1 LENKMEISNN
11 SKPKFWVSQAIS
23 LPSLLVYLT
32 ICLTLLISPLAFAQ
46 EDETEEVIEAVTII
60 GSSEDQKKLAGSGQ
74 IISNA
79 DLLKAMDTDIQKI
92 LTAVPGVYMRTE
104 EGYGLRPNISIR
116 GTAIERSAKVAIME
130 DGVLVAPSPY
140 TSSSAYYFPTT
151 GRIHSV
157 EVLKGPAAVSQGPQT
172 IGGAINLISTPIPNA
187 PSGKFVQELGEN
199 GMMRTHAYYGGT
211 SGNFGGLI
219 EVHEHES
226 DGFDSIANVGG
237 DTGFDKSD
245 LMVKARYK
253 NGNHSLTLKMVDLD
267 ETSNQSYVGLSQA
280 SFIANPRQR
289 YGATAYDKMMNDGDQ
304 TSLTYVGDFDSFNVT
319 FTSWQN
325 DYYRDWFKVSDFNN
339 KKEHGEQDDI
349 NELISDANNGSANAQ
364 AILNGQLPVQIEYKH
379 NNRYY
384 TNEGYQ
390 FTINTSLGIHDL
402 TLGYRDMEDSES
414 RVQAHEYADQA
425 ADGSLSALY
434 GYVGLNNSNNR
445 LRESSATSYYLQDT
459 MDFGRLDVTLGYR
472 SEDYDQRHRR
482 WSDPAGPNL
491 TLVRTGEADNRDTF
505 TENDHTTQSFGATYE
520 VNENLTLVAGFHEGM
535 TPMFGADPEE
545 ADNTELGIRY
555 SGDAGDVEIFYF
567 SSEYSNLAAECT
579 LVSGAACNPDESAVF
594 SGGSADVEGL
604 EFNGSWVLGGDN
616 GISYPI
622 ALAYTSTDA
631 TFNNSSESDYFGV
644 VAAGDDLPYIPSSSM
659 SLVVGFITDSGL
671 SGNVRLIDVGSSCSI
686 AACGTYNK
694 IHAHTILD
702 LNLRKA
708 LNEAMDVYVV
718 LENATDDEDIISRA
732 PSDGARSQ
740 KPRTLK
746 VGFSYKF

>member
-1 LENKMEISNN
+1 MEISNN

-23 LPSLLVYLT
+23 LPSLIVYLT

-46 EDETEEVIEAVTII
+46 EGDTEEVIESVTII
-60 GSSEDQKKLAGSGQ
+60 GSAEDQKKLAGSGQ

-157 EVLKGPAAVSQGPQT
+157 EVLKGPAAVTQGPQT

-211 SGNFGGLI
+211 NGNFGGLV

-245 LMVKARYK
+245 LMVKGRYV

-280 SFIANPRQR
+280 SFIANPRER

-304 TSLTYVGDFDSFNVT
+304 TSLTYVGDFESFNVT

-349 NELISDANNGSANAQ
+349 NELITAANNGSANAQ
-364 AILNGQLPVQIEYKH
+364 AILDGQLPVQIEYKH

-434 GYVGLNNSNNR
+434 GYVGLSGSNNR

-459 MDFGRLDVTLGYR
+459 MDFGRLDVTVGYR

-482 WSDPAGPNL
+482 WSDRAGPNL
-491 TLVRTGEADNRDTF
+491 TLVRTGEADVRDTF

-535 TPMFGADPEE
+535 TPMFGSDPEE

-555 SGDAGDVEIFYF
+555 SGDAGDVEVFYF

-604 EFNGSWVLGGDN
+604 EFNGSWVLEGDN

-671 SGNVRLIDVGSSCSI
+671 SGNMRLIDVGSSCSI
-686 AACGTYNK
+686 AACGPYNK
-694 IHAHTILD
+694 IEAHTILD
-702 LNLRKA
+702 LNIRKA
-708 LNEAMDVYVV
+708 LNEAMDVYLI
-718 LENATDDEDIISRA
+718 LENVTDDEDIISRA

-740 KPRTLK
+740 KPRTIK

>member
-1 LENKMEISNN
+1 MGL
-11 SKPKFWVSQAIS
+11 
-23 LPSLLVYLT
+23 LT
-32 ICLTLLISPLAFAQ
+32 ILFFAPAFA
-46 EDETEEVIEAVTII
+46 DENTEEVIESVTII
-60 GSSEDQKKLAGSGQ
+60 GSAEDLRKLPGSGQ
-74 IISNA
+74 VISND

-172 IGGAINLISTPIPNA
+172 IGGAINLISTPIPSTN
-187 PSGKFVQELGEN
+187 SGKFVQELGEN
-199 GMMRTHAYYGGT
+199 GMMRTHAYFGGT
-211 SGNFGGLI
+211 SGNFGALV

-245 LMVKARYK
+245 FMVKARYES
-253 NGNHSLTLKMVDLD
+253 GAHSLTLKMVDLD

-280 SFIANPRQR
+280 SFNANPRVR
-289 YGATAYDKMMNDGDQ
+289 YGATAYDKMMNDGEQ
-304 TSLTYVGDFDSFNVT
+304 TSLTYVGDFENFNVQ

-325 DYYRDWFKVSDFNN
+325 DYHRDWFKVSDFNN
-339 KKEHGEQDDI
+339 KKAHGEQDDI

-364 AILNGQLPVQIEYKH
+364 AILDGKLPVQIEYKH

-390 FTINTSLGIHDL
+390 FSINTSMGIHDL

-425 ADGSLSALY
+425 ADGSLSPLY
-434 GYVGLNNSNNR
+434 GYIGLNNSNNR

-459 MDFGRLDVTLGYR
+459 MDFGRLDVTVGYR

-482 WSDPAGPNL
+482 WSDRAGPNL
-491 TLVRTGEADNRDTF
+491 TMVRTGEADNRDTF
-505 TENDHTTQSFGATYE
+505 ATNDHTTSSIGATYDLSDN
-520 VNENLTLVAGFHEGM
+520 VTLVAGFHEGM

-555 SGDAGDVEIFYF
+555 SAGTTDIEAFYF

-579 LVSGAACNPDESAVF
+579 LVSGAACNADESAVF
-594 SGGSADVEGL
+594 SGGAADVEGIEL
-604 EFNGSWVLGGDN
+604 SGSWVLEGDGVN
-616 GISYPI
+616 YPI

-631 TFNNSSESDYFGV
+631 TFKNSSESDYFGV
-644 VAAGDDLPYIPSSSM
+644 VAAGDDLPYVPSSSM
-659 SLVVGFITDSGL
+659 SLVAGFVTDNGL
-671 SGNVRLIDVGSSCSI
+671 SGNMRIIDVGSSCSI

-694 IHAHTILD
+694 INAHTIID
-702 LNLRKA
+702 LNIRKS
-708 LNEAMDVYVV
+708 LNDSMDIYAII
-718 LENATDDEDIISRA
+718 ENVSDDADIISRA

-740 KPRTLK
+740 KPRTIK

>member
-1 LENKMEISNN
+1 MNDHWPTLQTKINITIMG
-11 SKPKFWVSQAIS
+11 
-23 LPSLLVYLT
+23 LLSILFFV
-32 ICLTLLISPLAFAQ
+32 PAFAV
-46 EDETEEVIEAVTII
+46 DDVETIEAITII
-60 GSSEDQKKLAGSGQ
+60 GSAEDLRKLPGSGQ
-74 IISNA
+74 IVPNE

-92 LTAVPGVYMRTE
+92 LTAVPGIYMRTE

-116 GTAIERSAKVAIME
+116 GTAIERSGKVTIME

-211 SGNFGGLI
+211 SGNFGALV

-245 LMVKARYK
+245 LMVKARYES
-253 NGNHSLTLKMVDLD
+253 GAHSLTLKMVDID
-267 ETSNQSYVGLSQA
+267 ENSNQSYVGLSQA
-280 SFIANPRQR
+280 SFNANPRVR
-289 YGATAYDKMMNDGDQ
+289 YGATAYDKMMNDGEQ
-304 TSLTYVGDFDSFNVT
+304 TSLTYIGDFENFNVQ

-325 DYYRDWFKVSDFNN
+325 DYHRDWFKVSDFNN
-339 KKEHGEQDDI
+339 KKAHGEQDDI

-364 AILNGQLPVQIEYKH
+364 AILDGKLPVQIEYKH

-390 FTINTSLGIHDL
+390 FSINTKLGIHDL

-414 RVQAHEYADQA
+414 RIQAHEYSDQA

-434 GYVGLNNSNNR
+434 GYVGLSGSNNR
-445 LRESSATSYYLQDT
+445 LRESSATSYYFQDT
-459 MDFGRLDVTLGYR
+459 MDFGKLDVTLGYR

-482 WSDPAGPNL
+482 WGEGAGPNL
-491 TLVRTGEADNRDTF
+491 TAVRITSVRDTF
-505 TENDHTTQSFGATYE
+505 ATNDHTTSSFGATYDLSD
-520 VNENLTLVAGFHEGM
+520 NITLVAGFHEGM

-555 SGDAGDVEIFYF
+555 SEGTTSLEAFYF
-567 SSEYSNLAAECT
+567 SSEYSNLSAECT
-579 LVSGAACNPDESAVF
+579 LVSGAACNPEESAVF
-594 SGGSADVEGL
+594 SGGAADVEGL
-604 EFNGSWVLGGDN
+604 EFIGSWVFEGD
-616 GISYPI
+616 GVSYPV

-659 SLVVGFITDSGL
+659 SLVAGFVRDNGL
-671 SGNVRLIDVGSSCSI
+671 SGNMRLIDVGSSCSI

-694 IHAHTILD
+694 INAHTIID
-702 LNLRKA
+702 LNIRKA
-708 LNEAMDVYVV
+708 LTDSMDIYAII
-718 LENATDDEDIISRA
+718 ENVSDDADIISRA
-732 PSDGARSQ
+732 PSEGARSQ
-740 KPRTLK
+740 KPRTIK

>member
-1 LENKMEISNN
+1 MEISNN

-23 LPSLLVYLT
+23 LPSLIAYLT

-46 EDETEEVIEAVTII
+46 EGNTEEVIESVTII
-60 GSSEDQKKLAGSGQ
+60 GSAEDQKKLAGSGQ

-211 SGNFGGLI
+211 SGNFGGLV

-245 LMVKARYK
+245 LMVKGRYV

-319 FTSWQN
+319 LTSWQN

-364 AILNGQLPVQIEYKH
+364 AILDGQLPVQIEYKH

-390 FTINTSLGIHDL
+390 FTINTTLGIHDL

-459 MDFGRLDVTLGYR
+459 MDFGRLDVTVGYR

-482 WSDPAGPNL
+482 WSDRAGPNL

-555 SGDAGDVEIFYF
+555 SDGAGDVEVFYF

-671 SGNVRLIDVGSSCSI
+671 SGNMRLIDVGSSCSI
-686 AACGTYNK
+686 AACGPYNK
-694 IHAHTILD
+694 IEAHTILD

-708 LNEAMDVYVV
+708 LNEAMDVYLI
-718 LENATDDEDIISRA
+718 LENVTDDEDIISRA

-740 KPRTLK
+740 KPRTIK

>member
-1 LENKMEISNN
+1 MEISNH

-23 LPSLLVYLT
+23 LPSLIVYLT

-46 EDETEEVIEAVTII
+46 EGDTEEVIESVTII
-60 GSSEDQKKLAGSGQ
+60 GSAEDQKKLAGSGQ

-92 LTAVPGVYMRTE
+92 LTAVPGLYMRTE

-157 EVLKGPAAVSQGPQT
+157 EVLKGPAAVTQGPQT
-172 IGGAINLISTPIPNA
+172 IGGAINLISTPIPNV

-211 SGNFGGLI
+211 SGNFGGLV

-245 LMVKARYK
+245 LMLKARYE
-253 NGNHSLTLKMVDLD
+253 NGDHSLTFKMVDLD

-280 SFIANPRQR
+280 SFIANPRER

-304 TSLTYVGDFDSFNVT
+304 TSLTYVGDFESFNVT

-349 NELISDANNGSANAQ
+349 NELITAANNGSANAQ
-364 AILNGQLPVQIEYKH
+364 AILDGQLPVQIEYKH

-425 ADGSLSALY
+425 ADGSLSPLY
-434 GYVGLNNSNNR
+434 GYVGLSGSNNR

-459 MDFGRLDVTLGYR
+459 MDFGRLDVTVGYR

-491 TLVRTGEADNRDTF
+491 TLVRTGEADVRDTF

-555 SGDAGDVEIFYF
+555 SGDAGDVEVFYF

-604 EFNGSWVLGGDN
+604 EFNGSWVFEGDN

-671 SGNVRLIDVGSSCSI
+671 SGNMRLIDVGSSCSI
-686 AACGTYNK
+686 AACGPTNK
-694 IHAHTILD
+694 IDAHTILD

-708 LNEAMDVYVV
+708 LNEAMDVYVI
-718 LENATDDEDIISRA
+718 LENVTDDEDIISRA

-740 KPRTLK
+740 KPRTIK

>member
-1 LENKMEISNN
+1 MG
-11 SKPKFWVSQAIS
+11 
-23 LPSLLVYLT
+23 LLSILFFVPAFSADDIET
-32 ICLTLLISPLAFAQ
+32 IES
-46 EDETEEVIEAVTII
+46 VTII
-60 GSSEDQKKLAGSGQ
+60 GSVEDLRKLPGSGQ
-74 IISNA
+74 VIPNE

-116 GTAIERSAKVAIME
+116 GTAIERSGKVTIME

-172 IGGAINLISTPIPNA
+172 IGGAINLISTPIPNT

-211 SGNFGGLI
+211 SGNFGALV

-245 LMVKARYK
+245 LMVKARYES
-253 NGNHSLTLKMVDLD
+253 GAHSLTFKMVDLD

-280 SFIANPRQR
+280 SFNANPRVR
-289 YGATAYDKMMNDGDQ
+289 YGATAYDKMMNDGEQ
-304 TSLTYVGDFDSFNVT
+304 TSLTYVGDFENFNVQ

-325 DYYRDWFKVSDFNN
+325 DYHRDWFKVSDFNN
-339 KKEHGEQDDI
+339 DKEHGEQDDI

-364 AILNGQLPVQIEYKH
+364 AILDGQLPVEIEYKH

-390 FTINTSLGIHDL
+390 FSIKTSLGIHDL

-414 RVQAHEYADQA
+414 RIQAHEYADQA

-434 GYVGLNNSNNR
+434 GYVGLSGSNNR

-459 MDFGRLDVTLGYR
+459 MDFGKLDITLGYR

-482 WSDPAGPNL
+482 WGEGAGPNL
-491 TLVRTGEADNRDTF
+491 TAVRVTSVRDTF
-505 TENDHTTQSFGATYE
+505 ATNDHTTSSFGATYDLSDN
-520 VNENLTLVAGFHEGM
+520 VTLVAGFHEGM

-545 ADNTELGIRY
+545 ADNTELGMRY
-555 SGDAGDVEIFYF
+555 SAGTANLEVFYF

-579 LVSGAACNPDESAVF
+579 LVSGAACNADESAVF
-594 SGGSADVEGL
+594 SGGAADVEGL
-604 EFNGSWVLGGDN
+604 EFSGSWILEGD
-616 GISYPI
+616 GVSYPV

-631 TFNNSSESDYFGV
+631 TFNNSSESEYFGV
-644 VAAGDDLPYIPSSSM
+644 VAAGDDLPYVPSSSM
-659 SLVVGFITDSGL
+659 SIVAGFVTDSGL
-671 SGNVRLIDVGSSCSI
+671 SGNMRLIDVGSSCSI

-694 IHAHTILD
+694 INAHTIID

-708 LNEAMDVYVV
+708 LNDSMDIYAII
-718 LENATDDEDIISRA
+718 ENVSDDADIISRA
-732 PSDGARSQ
+732 PSEGARSQ
-740 KPRTLK
+740 KPRTIK

>member
-1 LENKMEISNN
+1 MKILNN
-11 SKPKFWVSQAIS
+11 SKPNFWVSQAIS
-23 LPSLLVYLT
+23 LPSLIVYLT
-32 ICLTLLISPLAFAQ
+32 ICLTLLISPIAFAQ
-46 EDETEEVIEAVTII
+46 EGDTEEVIESVTII
-60 GSSEDQKKLAGSGQ
+60 GSAEDLKKLAGSGQ

-211 SGNFGGLI
+211 SGNFGGLV

-253 NGNHSLTLKMVDLD
+253 NGNHSFTLKMVDLD

-280 SFIANPRQR
+280 SFNANPRQR

-319 FTSWQN
+319 LTSWQN

-339 KKEHGEQDDI
+339 NKEHGEQDDI

-364 AILNGQLPVQIEYKH
+364 AILDGQLPVQIEYKH

-425 ADGSLSALY
+425 ADGSLSPLY

-459 MDFGRLDVTLGYR
+459 MDFGRLDVTVGYR

-491 TLVRTGEADNRDTF
+491 TMVRTGEADNRDTF
-505 TENDHTTQSFGATYE
+505 ATNDHTTQSFGATYE

-555 SGDAGDVEIFYF
+555 SDGAGDVEILYF

-604 EFNGSWVLGGDN
+604 EFNGSWVLEGGN

-659 SLVVGFITDSGL
+659 SLVVGFVSDSGL
-671 SGNVRLIDVGSSCSI
+671 SGNMRLIDVGSSCSI

-694 IHAHTILD
+694 IHAHTIID

-708 LNEAMDVYVV
+708 LNDAMDVYVI

>member
-1 LENKMEISNN
+1 MGL
-11 SKPKFWVSQAIS
+11 
-23 LPSLLVYLT
+23 LT
-32 ICLTLLISPLAFAQ
+32 ILFFAPAFA
-46 EDETEEVIEAVTII
+46 DENTEEVIESVTII
-60 GSSEDQKKLAGSGQ
+60 GSAEDLRKLPGSGQ
-74 IISNA
+74 VISNE

-172 IGGAINLISTPIPNA
+172 IGGAINLISTPIPSTN
-187 PSGKFVQELGEN
+187 SGKFVQELGEN
-199 GMMRTHAYYGGT
+199 GMMRTHAYFGGT
-211 SGNFGGLI
+211 SGNFGALV

-245 LMVKARYK
+245 FMVKARYES
-253 NGNHSLTLKMVDLD
+253 GAHSLTLKMVDLD

-280 SFIANPRQR
+280 SFNANPRVR
-289 YGATAYDKMMNDGDQ
+289 YGATAYDKMMNDGEQ
-304 TSLTYVGDFDSFNVT
+304 TSLTYVGDFENFNVQ

-325 DYYRDWFKVSDFNN
+325 DYHRDWFKVSDFNN
-339 KKEHGEQDDI
+339 DKEHGEQDDI

-364 AILNGQLPVQIEYKH
+364 AILDGQLPVEIEYKH

-390 FTINTSLGIHDL
+390 FTVNTSLGIHDL

-425 ADGSLSALY
+425 ADGSLSPLY
-434 GYVGLNNSNNR
+434 GYIGLNNSNNR

-459 MDFGRLDVTLGYR
+459 MDFGKLDVTIGYR

-482 WSDPAGPNL
+482 WSDRAGPNL
-491 TLVRTGEADNRDTF
+491 TMVRTGEADNRDTF
-505 TENDHTTQSFGATYE
+505 TKNDHTTSSIGATYDLSDN
-520 VNENLTLVAGFHEGM
+520 VTLVAGFHEGM

-555 SGDAGDVEIFYF
+555 SAGTTDIEAFYF

-579 LVSGAACNPDESAVF
+579 LVSGAACNADESAVF
-594 SGGSADVEGL
+594 SGGAADVEGIEL
-604 EFNGSWVLGGDN
+604 SGSWVLEGDGVN
-616 GISYPI
+616 YPI

-631 TFNNSSESDYFGV
+631 TFKNSSESDYFGV
-644 VAAGDDLPYIPSSSM
+644 VAAGDDLPYVPSSSM
-659 SLVVGFITDSGL
+659 SLVAGFVTDNGL
-671 SGNVRLIDVGSSCSI
+671 SGNMRIIDVGSSCSI

-694 IHAHTILD
+694 INAHTIID
-702 LNLRKA
+702 LNIRKS
-708 LNEAMDVYVV
+708 LNDSMDIYAII
-718 LENATDDEDIISRA
+718 ENVSDDADIISRA
-732 PSDGARSQ
+732 PSEGARSQ
-740 KPRTLK
+740 KPRTIK

>member
-1 LENKMEISNN
+1 MENWPNTHTKINL
-11 SKPKFWVSQAIS
+11 AIMG
-23 LPSLLVYLT
+23 LLT
-32 ICLTLLISPLAFAQ
+32 ILFFVPAFAD
-46 EDETEEVIEAVTII
+46 EDSEEVIESVTII
-60 GSSEDQKKLAGSGQ
+60 GSAEDQRKLAGSGQ
-74 IISNA
+74 IISND

-116 GTAIERSAKVAIME
+116 GTAIERSGKVAIME

-140 TSSSAYYFPTT
+140 TSSAAYYFPTT

-157 EVLKGPAAVSQGPQT
+157 EVLKGPAVVSQGPQT
-172 IGGAINLISTPIPNA
+172 IGGAINLISTPIPNK

-199 GMMRTHAYYGGT
+199 GMMRTHAYYGAT
-211 SGNFGGLI
+211 SGNFGALI

-245 LMVKARYK
+245 LMVKAKYES
-253 NGNHSLTLKMVDLD
+253 GNHSLTFKMVDLD

-280 SFIANPRQR
+280 SFNANPRQR
-289 YGATAYDKMMNDGDQ
+289 YGATAYDKMMNDGEQ
-304 TSLTYVGDFDSFNVT
+304 TSLTYVGDFDNFDVT

-325 DYYRDWFKVSDFNN
+325 DYHRDWFKVSDFNN
-339 KKEHGEQDDI
+339 DKEHGEQDDI

-364 AILNGQLPVQIEYKH
+364 AILDGQLPVEIEYKH

-390 FTINTSLGIHDL
+390 LSINTSLGIHDL
-402 TLGYRDMEDSES
+402 TIGYRDMEDSES
-414 RVQAHEYADQA
+414 RVQAYEYADQA
-425 ADGSLSALY
+425 ADGSLSPLY
-434 GYVGLNNSNNR
+434 GYVGLSGSNNR

-459 MDFGRLDVTLGYR
+459 MDFGKLDITLGYR

-482 WSDPAGPNL
+482 WGEGAGPNL
-491 TLVRTGEADNRDTF
+491 TAVRITSVRDTF
-505 TENDHTTQSFGATYE
+505 DTNDHTTQSFGATYE
-520 VNENLTLVAGFHEGM
+520 VNEKLTLVAGFHEGM

-555 SGDAGDVEIFYF
+555 SDGATDIEMFYF

-579 LVSGAACNPDESAVF
+579 LVSGAACNADESAVF
-594 SGGSADVEGL
+594 SGGSADVEGF
-604 EFNGSWVLGGDN
+604 EFSGSWIIEGD
-616 GISYPI
+616 GVSYPI

-644 VAAGDDLPYIPSSSM
+644 VAAGDDLPYVPSSSM
-659 SLVVGFITDSGL
+659 SLVAGFVTDNGL
-671 SGNVRLIDVGSSCSI
+671 SGNMRLIDVGSSCSI

-694 IHAHTILD
+694 IHAHSIID

-708 LNEAMDVYVV
+708 LSDSMDIYAII
-718 LENATDDEDIISRA
+718 ENISDDADIISRA
-732 PSDGARSQ
+732 PSEGARSQ
-740 KPRTLK
+740 KPRTFK

>member
-1 LENKMEISNN
+1 
-11 SKPKFWVSQAIS
+11 
-23 LPSLLVYLT
+23 
-32 ICLTLLISPLAFAQ
+32 
-46 EDETEEVIEAVTII
+46 
-60 GSSEDQKKLAGSGQ
+60 
-74 IISNA
+74 
-79 DLLKAMDTDIQKI
+79 
-92 LTAVPGVYMRTE
+92 
-104 EGYGLRPNISIR
+104 
-116 GTAIERSAKVAIME
+116 ME

-151 GRIHSV
+151 GRIYSV

-172 IGGAINLISTPIPNA
+172 IGGAINLISTPIPSST
-187 PSGKFVQELGEN
+187 SGKFIQELGEN

-211 SGNFGGLI
+211 SGNFGALV

-245 LMVKARYK
+245 FVFKARYES
-253 NGNHSLTLKMVDLD
+253 GAHSLTLKMVDLD

-280 SFIANPRQR
+280 SFNANPRVR
-289 YGATAYDKMMNDGDQ
+289 YGATAYDKMMNDGEQ
-304 TSLTYVGDFDSFNVT
+304 TSLTYVGDFENFNVQ

-325 DYYRDWFKVSDFNN
+325 DYHRDWFKVSDFNN
-339 KKEHGEQDDI
+339 DKEHGEQDDI
-349 NELISDANNGSANAQ
+349 NELISAANNGSANAQ
-364 AILNGQLPVQIEYKH
+364 AILDGQLPVEIEYKH

-434 GYVGLNNSNNR
+434 GYIGLNNSNNR

-459 MDFGRLDVTLGYR
+459 MDFGKLDVTLGYR

-482 WSDPAGPNL
+482 WSDRAGPNL

-505 TENDHTTQSFGATYE
+505 ATNDHTTSSIGATYDLSD
-520 VNENLTLVAGFHEGM
+520 NITLVAGFHEGM

-545 ADNTELGIRY
+545 ADNTELGVRY
-555 SGDAGDVEIFYF
+555 SEGTTDIELFYF

-579 LVSGAACNPDESAVF
+579 NVTGASCNPDESAVF
-594 SGGSADVEGL
+594 SGGAADVEGI
-604 EFNGSWVLGGDN
+604 EFSGSWILDGD
-616 GISYPI
+616 GVSYPI
-622 ALAYTSTDA
+622 ALTYTSTDA
-631 TFNNSSESDYFGV
+631 TFKNSSESDYFGV
-644 VAAGDDLPYIPSSSM
+644 VAAGDDLPYVPSSSM
-659 SLVVGFITDSGL
+659 SLVAGFVTDNGL
-671 SGNVRLIDVGSSCSI
+671 SGNMRLIDVGSSCSI

-694 IHAHTILD
+694 INAHTIID
-702 LNLRKA
+702 LNIRKA
-708 LNEAMDVYVV
+708 LNESMDIYAII
-718 LENATDDEDIISRA
+718 ENVSDDADIISRA

-740 KPRTLK
+740 KPRTIK

>member
-1 LENKMEISNN
+1 MEISNN

-23 LPSLLVYLT
+23 LPSLIVYLT

-46 EDETEEVIEAVTII
+46 EGDTEEVIESVTII
-60 GSSEDQKKLAGSGQ
+60 GSAEDQKKLAGSGQ

-92 LTAVPGVYMRTE
+92 LTAVPGLYMRTE

-157 EVLKGPAAVSQGPQT
+157 EVLKGPAAVTQGPQT
-172 IGGAINLISTPIPNA
+172 IGGAINLISTPIPNV

-211 SGNFGGLI
+211 SGNFGGLV

-245 LMVKARYK
+245 LMLKARYE
-253 NGNHSLTLKMVDLD
+253 NGDHSLTFKMVDLD

-280 SFIANPRQR
+280 SFIANPRER

-304 TSLTYVGDFDSFNVT
+304 TSLTYVGDFESFNVT

-349 NELISDANNGSANAQ
+349 NELITAANNGSANAQ
-364 AILNGQLPVQIEYKH
+364 AILDGQLPVQIEYKH

-425 ADGSLSALY
+425 ADGSLSPLY
-434 GYVGLNNSNNR
+434 GYVGLSGSNNR

-459 MDFGRLDVTLGYR
+459 MDFGRLDVTVGYR

-491 TLVRTGEADNRDTF
+491 TLVRTGEADVRDTF

-555 SGDAGDVEIFYF
+555 SGDAGDVEVFYF

-604 EFNGSWVLGGDN
+604 EFNGSWVFEGDN

-622 ALAYTSTDA
+622 SLAYTSTDA

-671 SGNVRLIDVGSSCSI
+671 SGNMRLIDVGSSCSI
-686 AACGTYNK
+686 AACGPTNK
-694 IHAHTILD
+694 IDAHTILD

-708 LNEAMDVYVV
+708 LNEAMDVYVI
-718 LENATDDEDIISRA
+718 LENVTDDEDIISRA

-740 KPRTLK
+740 KPRTIK

>member
-1 LENKMEISNN
+1 MG
-11 SKPKFWVSQAIS
+11 
-23 LPSLLVYLT
+23 LLSILFFV
-32 ICLTLLISPLAFAQ
+32 PAFAA
-46 EDETEEVIEAVTII
+46 DDVETIESVTII
-60 GSSEDQKKLAGSGQ
+60 GSAEDLRKLPGSGQ
-74 IISNA
+74 IVPNE

-116 GTAIERSAKVAIME
+116 GTAIERSGKVTIME

-211 SGNFGGLI
+211 SGNFGALV

-245 LMVKARYK
+245 LMVKAKYES
-253 NGNHSLTLKMVDLD
+253 GAHSLTLKMVDID
-267 ETSNQSYVGLSQA
+267 ENSNQSYVGLSQA
-280 SFIANPRQR
+280 SFNANPRVR
-289 YGATAYDKMMNDGDQ
+289 YGATAYDKMMNDGEQ
-304 TSLTYVGDFDSFNVT
+304 TSLTYVGDFENFNVQ

-325 DYYRDWFKVSDFNN
+325 DYHRDWFKVSDFNN
-339 KKEHGEQDDI
+339 KKAHGEQDDI

-364 AILNGQLPVQIEYKH
+364 AILDGKLPVQIEYKH

-390 FTINTSLGIHDL
+390 FSINTTLGIHDL

-414 RVQAHEYADQA
+414 RIQAHEYSDQA

-434 GYVGLNNSNNR
+434 GYVGLSGSNNR

-459 MDFGRLDVTLGYR
+459 MDFGKLDVTLGYR

-482 WSDPAGPNL
+482 WGEGAGPNL
-491 TLVRTGEADNRDTF
+491 TAVRITSVRDTF
-505 TENDHTTQSFGATYE
+505 ATNDHTTSSFGATYDLSDS
-520 VNENLTLVAGFHEGM
+520 VTLVAGFHEGM

-555 SGDAGDVEIFYF
+555 SEGTTSLEAFYF
-567 SSEYSNLAAECT
+567 SSEYSNLSAECT
-579 LVSGAACNPDESAVF
+579 LVSGAACNPEESAVF
-594 SGGSADVEGL
+594 SGGAADVEGI
-604 EFNGSWVLGGDN
+604 EFSGSWVFEGD
-616 GISYPI
+616 GVSYPV

-644 VAAGDDLPYIPSSSM
+644 VSAGDDLPYIPSSSM
-659 SLVVGFITDSGL
+659 SLVAGFVSDNGL
-671 SGNVRLIDVGSSCSI
+671 SGNMRLIDVGSSCSI

-694 IHAHTILD
+694 INAHTIID
-702 LNLRKA
+702 LNIRKA
-708 LNEAMDVYVV
+708 LTDSMDIYAII
-718 LENATDDEDIISRA
+718 ENVSDDADIISRA
-732 PSDGARSQ
+732 PSEGARSQ
-740 KPRTLK
+740 KPRTIK

>member
-1 LENKMEISNN
+1 MNDHWPTLQTKINITIMG
-11 SKPKFWVSQAIS
+11 
-23 LPSLLVYLT
+23 LLSILFFV
-32 ICLTLLISPLAFAQ
+32 PAFAA
-46 EDETEEVIEAVTII
+46 DDVETIESVTII
-60 GSSEDQKKLAGSGQ
+60 GSAEDLRKLPGSGQ
-74 IISNA
+74 IVPNE

-116 GTAIERSAKVAIME
+116 GTAIERSGKVTIME

-211 SGNFGGLI
+211 SGNFGALV

-245 LMVKARYK
+245 LMVKAKYES
-253 NGNHSLTLKMVDLD
+253 GAHSLTLKMVDID
-267 ETSNQSYVGLSQA
+267 ENSNQSYVGLSQA
-280 SFIANPRQR
+280 SFNANPRVR
-289 YGATAYDKMMNDGDQ
+289 YGATAYDKMMNDGEQ
-304 TSLTYVGDFDSFNVT
+304 TSLTYVGDFETFNVQ

-325 DYYRDWFKVSDFNN
+325 DYHRDWFKVSDFNN
-339 KKEHGEQDDI
+339 KKAHGEQDDI

-364 AILNGQLPVQIEYKH
+364 AILDGKLPVQIEYKH

-390 FTINTSLGIHDL
+390 FSINTTLGIHDL

-414 RVQAHEYADQA
+414 RIQAHEYSDQA

-434 GYVGLNNSNNR
+434 GYVGLSGSNNR

-459 MDFGRLDVTLGYR
+459 MDFGKLDVTLGYR

-482 WSDPAGPNL
+482 WGEGAGPNL
-491 TLVRTGEADNRDTF
+491 TAVRITSVRDTF
-505 TENDHTTQSFGATYE
+505 ATNDHTTSSFGATYDLSDS
-520 VNENLTLVAGFHEGM
+520 VTLVAGFHEGM

-555 SGDAGDVEIFYF
+555 SEGTTSLEAFYF
-567 SSEYSNLAAECT
+567 SSEYSNLSAECT
-579 LVSGAACNPDESAVF
+579 LVSGAACNPEESAVF
-594 SGGSADVEGL
+594 SGGAADVEGI
-604 EFNGSWVLGGDN
+604 EFSGSWVFEGD
-616 GISYPI
+616 GVSYPV

-659 SLVVGFITDSGL
+659 SLVAGFVSDNGL
-671 SGNVRLIDVGSSCSI
+671 SGNMRLIDVGSSCSI

-694 IHAHTILD
+694 INAHTIID
-702 LNLRKA
+702 LNIRKA
-708 LNEAMDVYVV
+708 LTDSMDIYAII
-718 LENATDDEDIISRA
+718 ENVSDDADIISRA
-732 PSDGARSQ
+732 PSEGARSQ
-740 KPRTLK
+740 KPRTIK

>member
-1 LENKMEISNN
+1 MEISNN
-11 SKPKFWVSQAIS
+11 SKQKFWVSQAIS
-23 LPSLLVYLT
+23 LPSLIVYLT

-46 EDETEEVIEAVTII
+46 EGDTEEVIESVTII
-60 GSSEDQKKLAGSGQ
+60 GSVEDQKKLAGSGQ

-92 LTAVPGVYMRTE
+92 LTAVPGLYMRTE

-157 EVLKGPAAVSQGPQT
+157 EVLKGPAAVTQGPQT
-172 IGGAINLISTPIPNA
+172 IGGAINLISTPIPNV

-211 SGNFGGLI
+211 SGNFGGLV

-245 LMVKARYK
+245 LMLKARYE
-253 NGNHSLTLKMVDLD
+253 NGDHSLTFKMVDLD

-304 TSLTYVGDFDSFNVT
+304 TSLTYVGDFESFNVT

-349 NELISDANNGSANAQ
+349 NELISAANNGSANAQ
-364 AILNGQLPVQIEYKH
+364 AILDGQLPVQIEYKH

-425 ADGSLSALY
+425 ADGSLSPLY
-434 GYVGLNNSNNR
+434 GYVGLSGSNNR

-459 MDFGRLDVTLGYR
+459 MDFGRLDVTVGYR

-491 TLVRTGEADNRDTF
+491 TLVRTGEADVRDTF

-535 TPMFGADPEE
+535 TPMFGSDPEE

-604 EFNGSWVLGGDN
+604 EFNGSWVLEGDN

-671 SGNVRLIDVGSSCSI
+671 SGNMRLIDVGSSCSI
-686 AACGTYNK
+686 AACGPYNK
-694 IHAHTILD
+694 IEAHTILD

-708 LNEAMDVYVV
+708 LNEAMDVYMI
-718 LENATDDEDIISRA
+718 LENVTDDEDIISRA

-740 KPRTLK
+740 KPRTIK

>member
-1 LENKMEISNN
+1 MENWPNTHTKIHFVIMG
-11 SKPKFWVSQAIS
+11 
-23 LPSLLVYLT
+23 LLT
-32 ICLTLLISPLAFAQ
+32 ILFFVPAFA
-46 EDETEEVIEAVTII
+46 DENTEEIIESVTII
-60 GSSEDQKKLAGSGQ
+60 GSKEDQKKLAGSGQ
-74 IISNA
+74 IISND

-92 LTAVPGVYMRTE
+92 LTAVPGLYMRTE

-157 EVLKGPAAVSQGPQT
+157 EVLKGPAAVTQGPQT

-187 PSGKFVQELGEN
+187 PSGKFTQELGEN
-199 GMMRTHAYYGGT
+199 GMKRTHLYAGGT
-211 SGNFGGLI
+211 SGNFGGLVEI
-219 EVHEHES
+219 HEHES

-245 LMVKARYK
+245 LMVKARYE

-280 SFIANPRQR
+280 SFNANPRQR

-339 KKEHGEQDDI
+339 KKAHGEQDDI
-349 NELISDANNGSANAQ
+349 NELIRDANNGSANAQ
-364 AILNGQLPVQIEYKH
+364 AILDGKLPVQIEYKH

-390 FTINTSLGIHDL
+390 FTINTTMGIHDL

-434 GYVGLNNSNNR
+434 GYIGLNNSNNR
-445 LRESSATSYYLQDT
+445 LRESSATSFYLQDT
-459 MDFGRLDVTLGYR
+459 MDFGRLDITVGYR

-482 WSDPAGPNL
+482 WSDRAGPNL
-491 TLVRTGEADNRDTF
+491 TLVRTGPADNRDTF
-505 TENDHTTQSFGATYE
+505 AENDHTTQSFGATYE

-545 ADNTELGIRY
+545 ADNTELGLRY
-555 SGDAGDVEIFYF
+555 SDGAGDVEIFYF

-604 EFNGSWVLGGDN
+604 EFSGSWVFEGN
-616 GISYPI
+616 GVSYPV
-622 ALAYTSTDA
+622 ALSYTSTDA
-631 TFNNSSESDYFGV
+631 TFNNSSDSDYFGK

-659 SLVVGFITDSGL
+659 SLVAGFITDNGL
-671 SGNVRLIDVGSSCSI
+671 SGNMRLIDVGSSCSL

-694 IHAHTILD
+694 IHAHTIID

-708 LNEAMDVYVV
+708 LNDSVDIYAII
-718 LENATDDEDIISRA
+718 ENVTDDADIISRA
-732 PSDGARSQ
+732 PSEGARSQ
-740 KPRTLK
+740 KPRTFK

>member
-1 LENKMEISNN
+1 MNDHWPTLQTKINITIMG
-11 SKPKFWVSQAIS
+11 
-23 LPSLLVYLT
+23 LLSILFFV
-32 ICLTLLISPLAFAQ
+32 PAFAA
-46 EDETEEVIEAVTII
+46 DDVETIESVTII
-60 GSSEDQKKLAGSGQ
+60 GSAEDLRKLPGSGQ
-74 IISNA
+74 IVPNE

-116 GTAIERSAKVAIME
+116 GTAIERSGKVTIME

-211 SGNFGGLI
+211 SGNFGALV

-245 LMVKARYK
+245 LMVKAKYES
-253 NGNHSLTLKMVDLD
+253 GAHSLTLKMVDID
-267 ETSNQSYVGLSQA
+267 ENSNQSYVGLSQA
-280 SFIANPRQR
+280 SFNANPRVR
-289 YGATAYDKMMNDGDQ
+289 YGATAYDKMMNDGEQ
-304 TSLTYVGDFDSFNVT
+304 TSLTYVGDFENFNVQ

-325 DYYRDWFKVSDFNN
+325 DYHRDWFKVSDFNN
-339 KKEHGEQDDI
+339 KKAHGEQDDI

-364 AILNGQLPVQIEYKH
+364 AILDGKLPVQIEYKH

-390 FTINTSLGIHDL
+390 FSINTTLGIHDL

-414 RVQAHEYADQA
+414 RIQAHEYSDQA

-434 GYVGLNNSNNR
+434 GYVGLSGSNNR

-459 MDFGRLDVTLGYR
+459 MDFGKLDVTLGYR

-482 WSDPAGPNL
+482 WGEGAGPNL
-491 TLVRTGEADNRDTF
+491 TAVRITSVRDTF
-505 TENDHTTQSFGATYE
+505 ATNDHTTSSFGATYDLSDS
-520 VNENLTLVAGFHEGM
+520 VTLVAGFHEGM

-555 SGDAGDVEIFYF
+555 SEGTTSLEAFYF
-567 SSEYSNLAAECT
+567 SSEYSNLSAECT
-579 LVSGAACNPDESAVF
+579 LVSGAACNPEESAVF
-594 SGGSADVEGL
+594 SGGAADVEGI
-604 EFNGSWVLGGDN
+604 EFSGSWVFEGD
-616 GISYPI
+616 GVSYPV

-644 VAAGDDLPYIPSSSM
+644 VSAGDDLPYIPSSSM
-659 SLVVGFITDSGL
+659 SLVAGFVSDNGL
-671 SGNVRLIDVGSSCSI
+671 SGNMRLIDVGSSCSI

-694 IHAHTILD
+694 INAHTIID
-702 LNLRKA
+702 LNIRKA
-708 LNEAMDVYVV
+708 LTDSMDIYAII
-718 LENATDDEDIISRA
+718 ENVSDDADIISRA
-732 PSDGARSQ
+732 PSEGARSQ
-740 KPRTLK
+740 KPRTIK

>member
-1 LENKMEISNN
+1 MG
-11 SKPKFWVSQAIS
+11 F
-23 LPSLLVYLT
+23 LT
-32 ICLTLLISPLAFAQ
+32 ILFFAPVFA
-46 EDETEEVIEAVTII
+46 DDNTEEVIESVTII
-60 GSSEDQKKLAGSGQ
+60 GSAEDQKNLAGSGQ

-211 SGNFGGLI
+211 SGNFGGLV

-245 LMVKARYK
+245 LMVKARYES
-253 NGNHSLTLKMVDLD
+253 GAHSLTLKMVDID
-267 ETSNQSYVGLSQA
+267 ENSNQSYVGLSQA
-280 SFIANPRQR
+280 SFNANPRQR
-289 YGATAYDKMMNDGDQ
+289 YGATAYDKMMNDGEQ
-304 TSLTYVGDFDSFNVT
+304 TSLTYVGDFDNFNVQ

-325 DYYRDWFKVSDFNN
+325 DYHRDWFKVSDFNN
-339 KKEHGEQDDI
+339 DKEHGEQDDI

-364 AILNGQLPVQIEYKH
+364 AILDGQLPVEIEYKH

-402 TLGYRDMEDSES
+402 TVGYRDMEDSES

-425 ADGSLSALY
+425 ADGSLSPLY
-434 GYVGLNNSNNR
+434 GYIGLNNSNNR

-459 MDFGRLDVTLGYR
+459 MDFGRLDVTVGYR

-482 WSDPAGPNL
+482 WSDRAGPNL
-491 TLVRTGEADNRDTF
+491 TMVRTGEADNRDTF
-505 TENDHTTQSFGATYE
+505 ATNDHTTQSFGATYE

-555 SGDAGDVEIFYF
+555 SDGAGDVEIFYF

-604 EFNGSWVLGGDN
+604 EFNGSWVFDGD
-616 GISYPI
+616 GVSYPVSI
-622 ALAYTSTDA
+622 AYTSTDA

-644 VAAGDDLPYIPSSSM
+644 VAAGDDLPYIPSSMM
-659 SLVVGFITDSGL
+659 SLVAGFVSDSGL
-671 SGNVRLIDVGSSCSI
+671 SGNMRLIDVGSSCSV

-694 IHAHTILD
+694 IHAHTIVD

-708 LNEAMDVYVV
+708 LNDAMDVYVIV
-718 LENATDDEDIISRA
+718 ENVTDDEDIISRA
-732 PSDGARSQ
+732 PSEGARSQ